1 MSGFEEKIK
10 GNLKQLLTSFYN
22 ETVGAELKAAVKA
35 LINDKKYNKEMEAYK
50 NQHDDFDY
58 DFGSVSVFLYEC
70 VLNGR
75 FKRIFDK
82 SDDEDE
88 MQALYNDAIAYA
100 NCAGNRE
107 EEEKVKKYCNH
118 IYSFFKKELKSTY
131 SDADN
136 TLLNKQDYI
145 AHTERDTSKDVKDI
159 KDKIFEKEEPKYNTS
174 NDIYINS
181 FKTPLFLHKKNTD
194 KDDKNLEVVLSNLF
208 VFQKYNNGKDDL
220 QERLGNFIQSDSHVL
235 IIEGDAGNG
244 KSSLVGW
251 MNYHY
256 ALNDDDSK
264 NMFGDK
270 KLVTI
275 RLRDLNKELIKEN
288 FCEALFEYTKT
299 HDPDEFETVF
309 ENSVVVLDGYDELCM
324 ILGGTEYS
332 LKDSM
337 LEELLECFYD
347 SLKFIITSRP
357 HYINKNSLRIEYDS
371 IYLNHFDKAKRD
383 EWITA
388 YRDKCR
394 QSIDPNV
401 LDFIKN
407 IDENDAKGV
416 CDTPFSL
423 YMLAAN
429 REMSEQVLNNSWALY
444 HNIFYSAISE
454 TPYNEIYSRI
464 KKKHS
469 ISKYKETIY
478 QINEEIAYEMYKN
491 NSKSE
496 SVFFLKDSKVKEI
509 VRRVAEKNCTDEDVK
524 NLTEGSFAL
533 CCYWKNDAKDGAIEF
548 YHNNIRDFFVCEKI
562 FREINKLYDSVSS
575 DELSDEEI
583 QTFIDKFCE
592 LFLYG
597 GLADKVTEFIGLR
610 TKFGIKNNKNDF
622 PKAEQAK
629 KYLPQF
635 FEAMLTNGGRMKCVN
650 SNNPI
655 QEIINTLRCIAQVYR
670 SVYRRYLNENEK
682 IHWWNSVDN
691 VNRNG
696 MLRYVFKPVFGVDGY
711 IIGGFSDFSR
721 VDLNDCDLGNA
732 ILLNQDF
739 SNANLSYS
747 NLRNSVLYNAQLINA
762 ILQRAHLERASL
774 QGAHLRGA
782 HLEGVHLQGV
792 HLEEAH
798 LEEAHLEEA
807 YLEEA
812 YLEKAHLEGA
822 HLAEAHLRGAHLK
835 GAHLEG
841 AILLG
846 AHLEE
851 AHLEGAI
858 LQGADLIGS
867 YLEGAHLENADLH
880 GAYLDDVDLSVAIL
894 DNTILPNGEISCKE
908 SDDKNGGSQK

>member
-22 ETVGAELKAAVKA
+22 ETVGAELKSAIKA

-88 MQALYNDAIAYA
+88 MQALYKDAIARA
-100 NCAGNRE
+100 NCVGNRE
-107 EEEKVKKYCNH
+107 EEEKVKNYCDH

-131 SDADN
+131 SDVDN
-136 TLLNKQDYI
+136 TILNKQDSI
-145 AHTERDTSKDVKDI
+145 AHTVRDTSKDVKDI
-159 KDKIFEKEEPKYNTS
+159 KDKICEKKEPKYNTS

-181 FKTPLFLHKKNTD
+181 FKTPLFLHKKNPD
-194 KDDKNLEVVLSNLF
+194 VILSNLF
-208 VFQKYNNGKDDL
+208 VFQKYNDGKDDL
-220 QERLGNFIQSDSHVL
+220 QERLENFIQSDSHVL

-270 KLVTI
+270 MLVTI

-299 HDPDEFETVF
+299 HDPDEFETIF

-444 HNIFYSAISE
+444 HKIFYSAISE

-583 QTFIDKFCE
+583 QKFIDKFCE

-610 TKFGIKNNKNDF
+610 TEFGIKNNKNDF

-635 FEAMLTNGGRMKCVN
+635 FEVMLTNGGRMNCVN
-650 SNNPI
+650 SNNPF
-655 QEIINTLRCIAQVYR
+655 QAIINTLRCVAQVYR

-696 MLRYVFKPVFGVDGY
+696 MLRYVFKPVFGAEGY
-711 IIGGFSDFSR
+711 LSGCSSDFR
-721 VDLNDCDLGNA
+721 GVDLENCDLRES
-732 ILLNQDF
+732 ILINYNF
-739 SNANLSYS
+739 SNAFLRSSNLSYS
-747 NLRNSVLYNAQLINA
+747 MLNQVILMNAYLTEADFQKAYLQNANLEFAYMKKSN
-762 ILQRAHLERASL
+762 L
-774 QGAHLRGA
+774 QGAHLQGA
-782 HLEGVHLQGV
+782 NLQGAN
-792 HLEEAH
+792 LQEAN
-798 LEEAHLEEA
+798 LQEAKL
-807 YLEEA
+807 L
-812 YLEKAHLEGA
+812 KAD
-822 HLAEAHLRGAHLK
+822 LRGADLR
-835 GAHLEG
+835 GADLQK
-841 AILLG
+841 ADLRD
-846 AHLEE
+846 AD
-851 AHLEGAI
+851 
-858 LQGADLIGS
+858 LQGAKLQ
-867 YLEGAHLENADLH
+867 YADLR
-880 GAYLDDVDLSVAIL
+880 GANLRGADLTYVSLYGAELYDVDLSVAIL
-894 DNTILPNGEISCKE
+894 DNTILLNGEISCKKTDE
-908 SDDKNGGSQK
+908 KNGGSQK

>member
-22 ETVGAELKAAVKA
+22 ETVGEELKSAVKA

-118 IYSFFKKELKSTY
+118 IYSFFKRELKSTY

-145 AHTERDTSKDVKDI
+145 AHTERDTFKYVKDI

-181 FKTPLFLHKKNTD
+181 FKTPLFLHKKNPD
-194 KDDKNLEVVLSNLF
+194 VILSNLF

-220 QERLGNFIQSDSHVL
+220 QERLENFIQSDSHVL

-270 KLVTI
+270 MLVTI

-371 IYLNHFDKAKRD
+371 IYLNHFDEDKRN

-444 HNIFYSAISE
+444 HKIFYSEISE
-454 TPYNEIYSRI
+454 TPYDDMYGDFGEPHIIINYR
-464 KKKHS
+464 K
-469 ISKYKETIY
+469 TIY

-597 GLADKVTEFIGLR
+597 GLADKVMEFIGLR
-610 TKFGIKNNKNDF
+610 TKFGIKNNNNDF
-622 PKAEQAK
+622 PKVEQTK

-696 MLRYVFKPVFGVDGY
+696 MLRYVFKPVFGAYVY
-711 IIGGFSDFSR
+711 IRGGFSDFSG
-721 VDLNDCDLGNA
+721 VDLKNCDLSDA
-732 ILLNQDF
+732 MLLNQDF

-747 NLRNSVLYNAQLINA
+747 NLNKAFLQNAKLIDANLYGANLRRANLWRANLRRAELKGAALNGA
-762 ILQRAHLERASL
+762 ILREAYL
-774 QGAHLRGA
+774 QGA
-782 HLEGVHLQGV
+782 HLEGVHLERAYLQGV
-792 HLEEAH
+792 H
-798 LEEAHLEEA
+798 
-807 YLEEA
+807 LEEA

-822 HLAEAHLRGAHLK
+822 HL
-835 GAHLEG
+835 EG
-841 AILLG
+841 AN
-846 AHLEE
+846 LEE

-858 LQGADLIGS
+858 LQGADL
-867 YLEGAHLENADLH
+867 ENADLY

>member
-22 ETVGAELKAAVKA
+22 ETVGAELKSAVKA

-88 MQALYNDAIAYA
+88 MQALYKDAIARA
-100 NCAGNRE
+100 NCVGNRE
-107 EEEKVKKYCNH
+107 EEEKVKNYCDH

-131 SDADN
+131 SDVDN
-136 TLLNKQDYI
+136 TILNKQDSI
-145 AHTERDTSKDVKDI
+145 AHTVRDTSKDVKDI
-159 KDKIFEKEEPKYNTS
+159 KDKIFEKKEPKYNTS

-220 QERLGNFIQSDSHVL
+220 QERLENFIQSDSHVL

-270 KLVTI
+270 MLVTI

-299 HDPDEFETVF
+299 HDPDEFETIF

-444 HNIFYSAISE
+444 HKIFYSAISE

-509 VRRVAEKNCTDEDVK
+509 VRRVAEKNCSTDEDVK

-583 QTFIDKFCE
+583 QKFIDKFCE
-592 LFLYG
+592 LFHYG
-597 GLADKVTEFIGLR
+597 ELADMVSYFIGLR
-610 TKFGIKNNKNDF
+610 TEYGIKNNNDDF
-622 PKAEQAK
+622 PKDDFPKTEQAK

-635 FEAMLTNGGRMKCVN
+635 FEAMLTNGGRMKKCVN
-650 SNNPI
+650 SNNPF
-655 QEIINTLRCIAQVYR
+655 QAIINTLRCIVRIYS
-670 SVYRRYLNENEK
+670 SVYRRCLTNNEK
-682 IHWWNSVDN
+682 IRWWDSVDK
-691 VNRNG
+691 VNKNG
-696 MLRYVFKPVFGVDGY
+696 MLRYIFKPVFGAEGY
-711 IIGGFSDFSR
+711 LSDCSSDFR
-721 VDLNDCDLGNA
+721 GVDLENCDLSYA
-732 ILLNQDF
+732 ILPNQDF
-739 SNANLSYS
+739 SNSNLSNS
-747 NLRNSVLYNAQLINA
+747 DLNNSVLYKAQLINVD
-762 ILQRAHLERASL
+762 L
-774 QGAHLRGA
+774 QGANLRGA
-782 HLEGVHLQGV
+782 LLQKSTLE
-792 HLEEAH
+792 
-798 LEEAHLEEA
+798 
-807 YLEEA
+807 
-812 YLEKAHLEGA
+812 
-822 HLAEAHLRGAHLK
+822 
-835 GAHLEG
+835 
-841 AILLG
+841 
-846 AHLEE
+846 
-851 AHLEGAI
+851 
-858 LQGADLIGS
+858 GADLIM
-867 YLEGAHLENADLH
+867 ANLENADLREAVFKNNKLF
-880 GAYLDDVDLSVAIL
+880 GAILRYANLQDTNLIKINLRNTDLRNANLLNANLRDADLQSSKLYYEDLSGSIL
-894 DNTILPNGEISCKE
+894 DNTILPNGEISYKK